1 MHPGKAFSLLYI
13 HSYGKIIPKMCE
25 ILGNAFLSW
34 NSTALYNNA
43 ASLYITLTEQLNVA
57 VKL

>member
-1 MHPGKAFSLLYI
+1 MRPGKAFSLLYI

-25 ILGNAFLSW
+25 VLGNAFLSW
-34 NSTALYNNA
+34 NSTALNNNT
-43 ASLYITLTEQLNVA
+43 ASLYIIRTEQLNVA